1 MALLQITEPG
11 EAVDPHA
18 RKRAAGIDLGT
29 TNSLVATVRAGVTET
44 LADEEGRH
52 LLPSAVRYRAD
63 AVEVGAAALAAA
75 GDDPLNTIVSVK
87 RMMGRGDEDVADLAY
102 EVVGDAAVP
111 RLRTAGGDVSAV
123 EVSAQ
128 ILRTLGARAE
138 ETLGGELEG
147 VVVTVPAYFDDAQRQ
162 ATKDAARLAGLN
174 VLRLLNEPTA
184 AAVAYGLDSGA
195 EGVVAVYDLG
205 GGTFDISILRLRK
218 GVFEVLS
225 TGGDS
230 ALGGDDFDAALAAWL
245 REQAG
250 VTDPLDLGQRRKL
263 SLAARSV
270 KEALTASESVAVQL
284 DLPGATPLVLDTEL
298 TRETFDRLVAPLIER
313 TVRACRRAVR
323 DAGVALDE
331 LTNVVLVGGSTRV
344 PAVRAAV
351 ASYFGREPLTS
362 LDPDRVVALGAAVQ
376 ANVLAGNRS
385 SDEVLLLDV
394 LPLSLGLETMGGLV
408 EKVIHR
414 NTAIPVARAQ
424 SFTTFKD
431 GQTAM
436 LVHVVQGE
444 RELVADCRSLA
455 QFELRGIPPMVAGAA
470 RIQVV
475 FQVDADGLL
484 SVSATEE
491 STGVAAE
498 VTVKPTY
505 GLEEAEI
512 TDMLKAGFDHAEGDA
527 QARSLSEAR
536 VEADRVMD
544 ALSAALDLDG
554 ALLADAE
561 VSALR
566 AGIEALRETA
576 GRDDHLAISAATEQL
591 GHASETFAGLRMDQA
606 VRKALAGH
614 DIDEFDGAR
623 EESS

>member
-128 ILRTLGARAE
+128 ILRRLGARAE

-250 VTDPLDLGQRRKL
+250 VTDPLDFGQRRKL

-394 LPLSLGLETMGGLV
+394 LPLSLGLETMGGLA

-491 STGVAAE
+491 STAVAAE

-614 DIDEFDGAR
+614 DIDDV
-623 EESS
+623 